1 MTWKAGRTL
10 TIGFTAALA
19 SSDLKRKAA
28 EQGSRIYLDPGV
40 SHRTVSIW
48 RQERELRFHAE
59 NIP

>member
-28 EQGSRIYLDPGV
+28 EQGSRIYPDPGV
-40 SHRTVSIW
+40 
-48 RQERELRFHAE
+48 
-59 NIP
+59 